1 MVRRT
6 VVLLAVVVL
15 AGACAE
21 TQRKDTEA
29 DRLTPP
35 RVGACRDL
43 SADDLDRPTNSSKVV
58 PCTSRHTA
66 ETFAVGTLPASTGS
80 AYRDRRHGTFVF
92 DTCAKA
98 LRDFLGVDESLA
110 MRVRLTWAWFRPS
123 ERGWE
128 RGARWYRCDVVGGAR
143 DAEELAALPDTTKG
157 MFASAQPDEWL
168 ACARGKTVIGSTKV
182 SCAEAHD
189 WRAVTTVKVGQPA
202 DPYPGDRIVEVRSR
216 DRCRDWLGAW
226 LRYPADYE
234 YGYTWF
240 HEAEWS
246 TGNRRSICWARTDR

>member
-128 RGARWYRCDVVGGAR
+128 RGARWYRCDVVGGPR
-143 DAEELAALPDTTKG
+143 DAEELAALPDTTKA

-226 LRYPADYE
+226 LHYPADYE